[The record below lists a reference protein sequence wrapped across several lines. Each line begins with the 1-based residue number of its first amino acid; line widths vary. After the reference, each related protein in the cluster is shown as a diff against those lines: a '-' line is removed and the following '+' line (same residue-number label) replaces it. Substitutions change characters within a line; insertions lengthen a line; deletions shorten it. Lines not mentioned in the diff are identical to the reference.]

1 MSPEEKQAKDKHNA
15 QLMRFLKANAMSDN
29 PIWKFDPPPQMT
41 SFSPKN
47 LTPNKEQLELTKRNM
62 ELKKRS
68 EEHKMRNVKQGS
80 SSYKMLQDIQSTKF
94 E

>member
-1 MSPEEKQAKDKHNA
+1 MEEKQAVERHNA

-29 PIWKFDPPPQMT
+29 PIWKFDPPPQMP
-41 SFSPKN
+41 SLSPKN
-47 LTPNKEQLELTKRNM
+47 LKANKVQSELSERNI

-68 EEHKMRNVKQGS
+68 EEQRNSNRARTRS
-80 SSYKMLQDIQSTKF
+80 SSNKMLQEIESTNF